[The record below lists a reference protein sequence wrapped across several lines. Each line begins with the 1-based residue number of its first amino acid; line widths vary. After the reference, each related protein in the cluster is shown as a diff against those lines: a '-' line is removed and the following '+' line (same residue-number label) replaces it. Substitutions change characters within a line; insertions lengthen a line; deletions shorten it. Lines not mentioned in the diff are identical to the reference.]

1 MEPDRLKATHG
12 LSVLAVSTRLQNAT
26 RDIVNELSHS
36 GTNHLSVLRLSAK
49 DSEVSTNI
57 HYLGVSNLL
66 LGASL
71 PASAMIGRSYGKSVG
86 SRFRIGM
93 TVTLAA
99 QQVLV
104 GIVLRFSRSRSLK
117 GHEHQLN
124 LVDLMTLSRGWA
136 SSLLVGLMV
145 SGVRDRR
152 GAAGWIATLYGAI
165 LCDWLDGPVARR
177 RGTSVTCASRLE
189 TVCLQETP

>member
-1 MEPDRLKATHG
+1 M
-12 LSVLAVSTRLQNAT
+12 S
-26 RDIVNELSHS
+26 LSHS
-36 GTNHLSVLRLSAK
+36 GTNHLLVLRLSAK
-49 DSEVSTNI
+49 DSEVSTNTR
-57 HYLGVSNLL
+57 YLGVSTLL

-93 TVTLAA
+93 SATLVA

-104 GIVLRFSRSRSLK
+104 GIVLRFSRRRSLK
-117 GHEHQLN
+117 GHEHRLN

-152 GAAGWIATLYGAI
+152 RTAGWMGWIATLYGAI
-165 LCDWLDGPVARR
+165 LCDWLDGPIARR

-189 TVCLQETP
+189 TVCLRETP

>member
-1 MEPDRLKATHG
+1 M
-12 LSVLAVSTRLQNAT
+12 
-26 RDIVNELSHS
+26 NELSHS

-57 HYLGVSNLL
+57 HYLGVSTLL

-71 PASAMIGRSYGKSVG
+71 PASAMIDKSYGKSVG

-152 GAAGWIATLYGAI
+152 GAAGWMGWIATLYGAI

-189 TVCLQETP
+189 TVCLRETP